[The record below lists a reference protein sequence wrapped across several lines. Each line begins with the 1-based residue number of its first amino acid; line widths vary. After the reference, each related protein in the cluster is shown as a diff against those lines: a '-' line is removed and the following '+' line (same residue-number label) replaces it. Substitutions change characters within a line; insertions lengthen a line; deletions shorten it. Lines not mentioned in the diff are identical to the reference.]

1 MWCLLHKEDI
11 GVLACLPADMPLAHF
26 LAAATPTNR
35 KCAHPTCGDGAMLH
49 LRSFMHGDG
58 LVTLSSVRLPAGQ
71 ELPGMHV

>member
-1 MWCLLHKEDI
+1 VLSLH
-11 GVLACLPADMPLAHF
+11 VDMPLAHF

-35 KCAHPTCGDGAMLH
+35 KCAHPACGEGAMLH

-71 ELPGMHV
+71 ELPGAMWP